1 MIYLASDTRNIP
13 LIRRTCVT
21 APMMHVGKPTTW
33 ELIGSRRMLY
43 RDLGKYNGVPT
54 SDVRPEDR
62 DTLPS
67 PMHRRY
73 LMCRIDPVTHEPQ
86 LGRTGKRVL

>member
-1 MIYLASDTRNIP
+1 
-13 LIRRTCVT
+13 
-21 APMMHVGKPTTW
+21 
-33 ELIGSRRMLY
+33 MLY